1 MFAGNEDMH
10 NSLDEFK
17 FRPNRIIDYRVNCI
31 ERIIINVSTFTRL
44 LLLRSIFFKNA
55 GSKDMHNILDGFKFR
70 PDRTIDYNVSCH

>member
-31 ERIIINVSTFTRL
+31 ERIKINVSIFTRL
-44 LLLRSIFFKNA
+44 LF
-55 GSKDMHNILDGFKFR
+55 
-70 PDRTIDYNVSCH
+70 